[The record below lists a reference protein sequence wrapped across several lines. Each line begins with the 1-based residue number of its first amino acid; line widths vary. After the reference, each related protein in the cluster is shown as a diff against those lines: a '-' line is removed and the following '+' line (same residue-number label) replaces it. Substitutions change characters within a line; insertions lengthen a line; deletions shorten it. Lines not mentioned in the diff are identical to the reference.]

1 MTHIHAHTDQPQ
13 RASQLERDAISISQA
28 AARTAATLNRPPLT
42 ASSASASASTLAT
55 SASTVTVKGE
65 AESVGPELS
74 SELQAWVGAIPAEL
88 GAGSARSYF
97 AEGGPED
104 SSSSSDEEDAAEV
117 LPTDTE
123 GEGEG
128 EPRTRLVVERD
139 VEFGT
144 TSEEKDALMAG
155 RKSSRSVGRADRIA
169 GIPAKASPFGLMAR
183 MSTHKARSRAGSPVR
198 EAEGIA
204 GEDFFRAGT
213 SRPSIPYRVTCHLLL
228 RC

>member
-1 MTHIHAHTDQPQ
+1 MRERMWTCV
-13 RASQLERDAISISQA
+13 RAME
-28 AARTAATLNRPPLT
+28 
-42 ASSASASASTLAT
+42 ASAAYMQRS
-55 SASTVTVKGE
+55 
-65 AESVGPELS
+65 
-74 SELQAWVGAIPAEL
+74 QGACEC
-88 GAGSARSYF
+88 
-97 AEGGPED
+97 
-104 SSSSSDEEDAAEV
+104 
-117 LPTDTE
+117 E

-213 SRPSIPYRVTCHLLL
+213 SRPSIPYRVACHLLFY
-228 RC
+228 RR